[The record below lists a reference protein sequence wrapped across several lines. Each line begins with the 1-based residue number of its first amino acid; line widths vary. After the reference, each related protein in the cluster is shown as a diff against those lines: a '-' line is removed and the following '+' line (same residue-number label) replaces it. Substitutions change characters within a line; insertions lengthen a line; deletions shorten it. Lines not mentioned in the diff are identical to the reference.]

1 MTDVLYLLGFIVTVI
16 WFFTSRYTPRTMAGL
31 GAFVIFT
38 LIVTP
43 VISIPVQWAYAKY
56 VR

>member
-1 MTDVLYLLGFIVTVI
+1 MADVLYLLGFIVTVI

-43 VISIPVQWAYAKY
+43 VISIPVQWAYSKY